1 METLS
6 DKLALIGRHIDRAVT
21 ALTADTAA
29 SPVLRAVLGEFARK
43 HQKAAAGLAG
53 ATDQAARELVVEL
66 EQAGDSANVAAKAD
80 MGASVDSRKAVDI
93 AHNSICVLKFETK
106 PA

>member
-1 METLS
+1 METLA
-6 DKLALIGRHIDRAVT
+6 DKLALIGRHIDRAT
-21 ALTADTAA
+21 AALAADSAA

-43 HQKAAAGLAG
+43 HQKAATGLGSASEQG
-53 ATDQAARELVVEL
+53 ARELVVEL

-80 MGASVDSRKAVDI
+80 PAAGADAVKAIDI

-106 PA
+106 

>member
-6 DKLALIGRHIDRAVT
+6 DKLALIGRHIERA
-21 ALTADTAA
+21 TAA
-29 SPVLRAVLGEFARK
+29 LAADSTVSPVTRAVLGEFARK
-43 HQKAAAGLAG
+43 HQKASAGLAG

-66 EQAGDSANVAAKAD
+66 EQAGDSANVAALAD
-80 MGASVDSRKAVDI
+80 AGAGADSRKAVEI

-106 PA
+106 